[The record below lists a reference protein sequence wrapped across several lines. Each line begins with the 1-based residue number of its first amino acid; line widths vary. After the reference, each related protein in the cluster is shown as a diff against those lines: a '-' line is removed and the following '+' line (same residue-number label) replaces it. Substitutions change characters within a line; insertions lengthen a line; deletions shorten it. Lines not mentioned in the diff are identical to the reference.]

1 MDSSK
6 SPEDSSCCKLT
17 KSKPMKEFSSEEVS
31 SWVDENLDENMGAK
45 FAEQKINGEGS
56 LCWL

>member
-31 SWVDENLDENMGAK
+31 SWVDENLDGNMGAK
-45 FAEQKINGEGS
+45 FKGEFFATRV
-56 LCWL
+56 LK

>member
-1 MDSSK
+1 MKMHSYK

-31 SWVDENLDENMGAK
+31 SWVDENLDGNMRAK
-45 FAEQKINGEGS
+45 FKGEFFATRV
-56 LCWL
+56 LK